1 MKIEDLEK
9 IQNELEKVSG
19 FNFFKSLVVGQILNK
34 IDFIETEEEVQE
46 FLSNLSEEK
55 INNIVN
61 RIYDDDYM
69 WSTIDNSINES
80 MDYEI

>member
-9 IQNELEKVSG
+9 IQDELEGVNS
-19 FNFFKSLVVGQILNK
+19 FNFFKSLVVGQILEK
-34 IDFIETEEEVQE
+34 IDNIETEEEVEE
-46 FLSNLSEEK
+46 FLSNLSEER

-69 WSTIDNSINES
+69 WSTIDSSINENI
-80 MDYEI
+80 DCEI

>member
-9 IQNELEKVSG
+9 IQNELEGVSG
-19 FNFFKSLVVGQILNK
+19 FNFFKSLVVEQILNK

-69 WSTIDNSINES
+69 WSTIDNSINENI
-80 MDYEI
+80 DCEI

>member
-9 IQNELEKVSG
+9 IQNELEGVKG

-34 IDFIETEEEVQE
+34 IDFIETEEEVQD

-69 WSTIDNSINES
+69 WSTIDSSINENI
-80 MDYEI
+80 DYEI

>member
-34 IDFIETEEEVQE
+34 IDFIETEEEVQD
-46 FLSNLSEEK
+46 FLSDLSEEK
-55 INNIVN
+55 INNIVS

-69 WSTIDNSINES
+69 WSTIDNSINENI
-80 MDYEI
+80 DCEI